1 MIICEIGL
9 NHMGDIKYANEYI
22 DKIIKSNADGIL
34 FHIREKSFYETNPKL
49 LLPDKF
55 YINAIKKIKKHNIK
69 FLNSEYIKT
78 QKNQQ
83 VEGFYNRC
91 GFNTIIKSDNI
102 IQYQLKTDRYKNEK
116 INYIRVKNGS

>member
-22 DKIIKSNADGIL
+22 DKIIKSKADGIL

-55 YINAIKKIKKHNIK
+55 YINAINQIKLNFVKK
-69 FLNSEYIKT
+69 
-78 QKNQQ
+78 
-83 VEGFYNRC
+83 
-91 GFNTIIKSDNI
+91 
-102 IQYQLKTDRYKNEK
+102 
-116 INYIRVKNGS
+116 